1 MPAARASVDSEAA
14 IVSKVVVSRSTKDAL
29 STSVETCVAASE
41 VCSIGAAAVAASGI
55 EASRIVPINSELP
68 INVTF
73 IETSWCLDAGT
84 AAGTLGQYLVAV
96 N

>member
-14 IVSKVVVSRSTKDAL
+14 IVWKVVVSRSTNDAL
-29 STSVETCVAASE
+29 STSVEICVTASE
-41 VCSIGAAAVAASGI
+41 VCSTGAAAVAACGI
-55 EASRIVPINSELP
+55 ELSRIVPIKSEPP
-68 INVTF
+68 INITF